1 MSSGVLSR
9 CLLVGV
15 PALSLA
21 LVACTDDG
29 TTPVG
34 GGDAI
39 PQQSGSFVGHYRV
52 PVSTELEA
60 AAIFPVD
67 HVDWTVTGGVATLH
81 YDLPVGLVGGAL
93 DVTFTGAIARGA
105 TEATLTSP
113 AGTGT
118 CTAVGTVISCLER
131 FGDLGT
137 LPISMLVVEQTAA
150 AEYAG
155 PVDDRRAVAT
165 IFGGPDPIGIV
176 EFDVSQLAPDDGG
189 SDD

>member
-21 LVACTDDG
+21 LVACTDDAG
-29 TTPVG
+29 P
-34 GGDAI
+34 GDGADPI

-52 PVSTELEA
+52 PVSAELEA
-60 AAIFPVD
+60 AAIFPVPE
-67 HVDWTVTGGVATLH
+67 VDWTVVGGVATLH
-81 YDLPVGLVGGAL
+81 YDLPVGLVGGVL
-93 DVTFTGAIARGA
+93 DVTFTGAIEPGA
-105 TEATLTSP
+105 TTATLTSA

-118 CTAVGTVISCLER
+118 CTAVGSVISCLER
-131 FGDLGT
+131 FGNLGT
-137 LPISMLVVEQTAA
+137 LPISMRVVEQTAA